1 MAQSGNGKGIH
12 VVSWRRI
19 TEQKVEEGL
28 ALHNLLIV
36 KHSLKAKHVFNYLN
50 SVDTI
55 WVSIAHLKYGRLN
68 FGKDAIPRNCSWFFK
83 GLYQTTAVIKPFCWI
98 KTVNPSITSLLY
110 DPWCDEI
117 SLAFKPTFI
126 NMHLNY
132 VSPTCSDLC
141 NDNSWD
147 QDCLYTLFGPHAY
160 EIISR
165 MGRIDHTFFNEWV
178 WAPKSAT
185 HKIAST
191 VYHFLNHNVSEP
203 SPWAGW
209 NKIWSLKVMP
219 KVKTF
224 FVVVV

>member
-83 GLYQTTAVIKPFCWI
+83 GLYQTTAVIKPFAGL
-98 KTVNPSITSLLY
+98 KLLTLLLLLCY
-110 DPWCDEI
+110 MI
-117 SLAFKPTFI
+117 LGVMRFLS
-126 NMHLNY
+126 HLNLLLL
-132 VSPTCSDLC
+132 TCILIMF
-141 NDNSWD
+141 
-147 QDCLYTLFGPHAY
+147 LPHALICVM
-160 EIISR
+160 IIVGIKIVFILFLAPMLMR
-165 MGRIDHTFFNEWV
+165 LFLEWV
-178 WAPKSAT
+178 VLIIPFSMNG
-185 HKIAST
+185 
-191 VYHFLNHNVSEP
+191 FGLLNRLL
-203 SPWAGW
+203 
-209 NKIWSLKVMP
+209 IRLLQL
-219 KVKTF
+219 F
-224 FVVVV
+224 IIF